1 MLSYKTSLSLLSA
14 ILALSTQVN
23 AHGFI
28 TDVEGANGK
37 KGQGFGVDLAQVTPG
52 NQGPT
57 SSGFSADAPCGRGG
71 SAGQINVASS
81 IEAAITAGLPTV
93 GANGEITMNWQ
104 QVNAGSD
111 GGGPG
116 NAFIDVSGTGANF
129 VALDITKNFGD
140 NGADSRNPMTV
151 KLPAGTSCTGGSTK
165 NVCLIKVTNPAG
177 PFGSCI
183 AVQSPGGG
191 GGNDAGAG
199 ADTGKD
205 NGKDNDK
212 DNGNNTPP
220 PAQGGGNNDNGGNN
234 NTPPPP
240 PPPPAQGGGGANGA
254 CDEITVQPGDT
265 CNRIAKIKGVTVN
278 QILQANSAVNAGC
291 TNLRVGQKLCMSSAG
306 RRRAFRRNSSEFAES
321 MQAKREWL
329 KMTLAGL

>member
-1 MLSYKTSLSLLSA
+1 MLSSYKTTLSLLSA
-14 ILALSTQVN
+14 ILALSAQVN

-28 TDVEGANGK
+28 TDVQGANGK

-71 SAGQINVASS
+71 TAGQINVAAS

-93 GANGEITMNWQ
+93 DANNEISMNWQ

-140 NGADSRNPMTV
+140 NGANSRNPMTV
-151 KLPAGTSCTGGSTK
+151 KLPAGTTCTGGSTK

-191 GGNDAGAG
+191 GGAGAGTGAG
-199 ADTGKD
+199 ADTGKGNND
-205 NGKDNDK
+205 NK
-212 DNGNNTPP
+212 NNTPP
-220 PAQGGGNNDNGGNN
+220 PTADTPPPPPTA

-240 PPPPAQGGGGANGA
+240 TQGGGANGA
-254 CDEITVQPGDT
+254 CDEITVQAGDT
-265 CNRIAKIKGVTVN
+265 CNRIANIKGVTVN
-278 QILQANSAVNAGC
+278 QILQANPAVNAGC
-291 TNLRVGQKLCMSSAG
+291 TNLVVGQKLCMNSTG

-321 MQAKREWL
+321 MQAKRDWL